1 MLKYLPTVCVVVISI
16 YSTKKSPKHNRKIK
30 TLYSAIW
37 NNMKIKVPVD
47 KFNNRDLILLNKNDK
62 TLQTVVVL
70 V

>member
-1 MLKYLPTVCVVVISI
+1 
-16 YSTKKSPKHNRKIK
+16 
-30 TLYSAIW
+30 
-37 NNMKIKVPVD
+37 MKIKVLVD